1 MPLTIVQEKAFRPRD
16 ENTHEAPLLPATVH
30 TLNIPIGATEIV
42 VQAVEENIRM
52 TMDGTLPT
60 ATVGFQLVAGNV
72 PVRILITERT
82 TLRFLREADGAYLQ
96 YEYGD

>member
-1 MPLTIVQEKAFRPRD
+1 MPIPVVQEKAFRPRD
-16 ENTHEAPLLPATVH
+16 ENTHQAVLLPATVL
-30 TLNIPIGATEIV
+30 TLNIPKGATEIV

-52 TMDGTLPT
+52 TMDNTLPS

-72 PVRILITERT
+72 PVRIIITERT
-82 TLRFLREADGAYLQ
+82 TLRFIREADGAYLQ